1 MAIKK
6 KTYSFR
12 GGDIIDTE
20 EYHDGKYGAPGEKRI
35 KRKKATPEEMERV
48 NKRNKEKRCRQRML
62 TYFREGDLFATLT
75 YKVEERPPDM
85 TSAKKDF
92 SKFIRKIRTEYKKR
106 GIELYWIRNIEMGTR
121 GAWHIHLIVNNT
133 GDTASLIQK
142 VWEHGGVYIESI
154 KDSKSYDEDF
164 TKLSS
169 YMTKDGKTTETKK
182 DGTEGKPRVKES
194 NYSTSRN
201 MPLPEARVKKMTRWK
216 KKVKPRA
223 GYYIAHM
230 HEGINPATG
239 YRFRRV
245 TQIRL
250 NRRI

>member
-6 KTYSFR
+6 KIYSFQ

-20 EYHDGKYGAPGEKRI
+20 EFRDGKYGAPGGKRT
-35 KRKKATPEEMERV
+35 KRKKATPEEMAKV
-48 NKRNKEKRCRQRML
+48 NKRNKEKKCRQRML
-62 TYFREGDLFATLT
+62 TFFSNGDLFATLT

-85 TSAKKDF
+85 ASAKKDF

-106 GIELYWIRNIEMGTR
+106 DIELYWIRNIEMGTR
-121 GAWHIHLIVNNT
+121 GAWHIHLIINNT

-142 VWEHGGVYIESI
+142 VWERGGVYIESI
-154 KDSKSYDEDF
+154 KDSKSYDEDY
-164 TKLSS
+164 TKLSN
-169 YMTKDGKTTETKK
+169 YMTKDEKSTETKK
-182 DGTEGKPRVKES
+182 DGTESKPRVKES

-201 MPLPEARVKKMTRWK
+201 MPLPEPRVRKLTRWK
-216 KKVKPRA
+216 KRVKPRD
-223 GYYIAHM
+223 GYYIAREY
-230 HEGINPATG
+230 EGINPMTG
-239 YRFRRV
+239 YKFRRV